1 MWSSF
6 LLFILVVLSRFC
18 MFKTTESQCL
28 PECRNIPQIGTNSHL
43 LNLNNKPLK
52 TVYYHI
58 ILAVPKNNCT
68 KIKQCYVNSTKIME
82 LYKFDENPVLAI
94 VDFYCHDPS
103 IIQMTTYQGN
113 RQLEGAAYV
122 QINNCSF
129 SKNSYDVLGT
139 MFRPLQL
146 LMRNAGIPTN
156 YTVLDDTNSNMEN
169 CTIFKDV
176 STLWFHNS
184 PNALYPL
191 TLDQII
197 DILSCS
203 SEFPNVKDLTLNNVL
218 LNLSVFDLPK
228 TFPNIVAL
236 EITSAGLQKPIQFP
250 WKESSLIL
258 PRNLSSSTLTLDHYA
273 NAHHITVESNN
284 FRTILD
290 LSRNTISNL
299 KNYSMNGDLQ
309 KIRLSGNGIEDV
321 SVNLF
326 KNVQGLEHIDLSM
339 NKLQNLPSLIFRGL
353 SLLKHIDINSNN
365 LSAIPE
371 DLFQDNDKLI
381 YLDFS
386 KNSIKKISQNVFLHL
401 QALEVVHLENNR
413 IITLENLKW
422 PVFTSNLQRVFF
434 DENPLSHLPE
444 FIFYLRNIRTASFK
458 NTQISF
464 KNFTEYVSNLKFIL
478 MAEQLTKGNVA
489 RGDFTNDQIAE
500 NPAAIIDIIE
510 SRIRVI
516 DLTGCKIDHLDLI
529 YFGTNR
535 KHFNVNQHIK
545 IKLILILKYFK
556 LVLADNP
563 LICDCNIV
571 QMNRFIHGQLED
583 GYIDDDA
590 HYFKDWRCN
599 GPKDMKGRQMI
610 NIPESETYCEKTISN
625 CPSNCTCYERAITS
639 ITIVDCRNRQFL
651 SLPNALPNGIL
662 DVLLQNN
669 NITTLSDP
677 TNTFLPRIRQLFLS
691 ENKIV
696 SISNDVIM
704 KMKNIRILYLDSNY
718 LVSLPT
724 AIGNLQLSSLN
735 FINNPLKCDCHTKW
749 MKHWMLQISEIIHEV
764 TDVTCNVDDEN
775 EKGKFFITVPDDEFL
790 CLEDFDSVKHV
801 IIPSVTCSVVLITIM
816 ILICLM
822 YLYRLEVKVLLFIY
836 FGIHPF
842 DKDDTLGKEIIDVL
856 VLHSEETTDWVMEN
870 VVKYLEF
877 HKNYFV
883 VCEMMRDFVAG
894 FTYLENIASV
904 VKHSKR
910 MLIVLSP
917 DFVEDDL
924 LKVAWNEAQEKII
937 ELRTNYAIVICH
949 DVTIKD
955 VMIKD
960 MQRYIKRGRYIDA
973 KQALFHEKLLYS
985 MPQYK
990 DTSNKNKSLP
1000 DIKHFIN
1007 ETYGEENQDNIV
1019 YKKHAFVSYSDSEMP
1034 YIMNELRPTLENNGY
1049 LLCLPDRDF
1058 LPGASK
1064 EENVLKAIDSSIH
1077 TLFILSGNHLQDEW
1091 SVFTFRIASE
1101 KSLRVRS
1108 NHLIVIIGEDTDL
1121 DAMDDEVRFY
1131 IKTHVTLH
1139 VNEKW
1144 FIKKLL
1150 NSLPDIE
1157 EHLPNIIQDLG
1168 NGFQHQIENGIQRYG
1183 HREIMEEEQDVD
1195 LNHQTIVAEINHIE
1209 LENLAIENGHHENG
1223 TIQFVDNGYVPGEDI
1238 QIELDNIGRDDDL

>member
-1 MWSSF
+1 
-6 LLFILVVLSRFC
+6 
-18 MFKTTESQCL
+18 
-28 PECRNIPQIGTNSHL
+28 
-43 LNLNNKPLK
+43 
-52 TVYYHI
+52 
-58 ILAVPKNNCT
+58 
-68 KIKQCYVNSTKIME
+68 
-82 LYKFDENPVLAI
+82 
-94 VDFYCHDPS
+94 
-103 IIQMTTYQGN
+103 
-113 RQLEGAAYV
+113 
-122 QINNCSF
+122 
-129 SKNSYDVLGT
+129 
-139 MFRPLQL
+139 
-146 LMRNAGIPTN
+146 
-156 YTVLDDTNSNMEN
+156 
-169 CTIFKDV
+169 
-176 STLWFHNS
+176 
-184 PNALYPL
+184 
-191 TLDQII
+191 
-197 DILSCS
+197 
-203 SEFPNVKDLTLNNVL
+203 
-218 LNLSVFDLPK
+218 
-228 TFPNIVAL
+228 
-236 EITSAGLQKPIQFP
+236 
-250 WKESSLIL
+250 
-258 PRNLSSSTLTLDHYA
+258 
-273 NAHHITVESNN
+273 
-284 FRTILD
+284 
-290 LSRNTISNL
+290 
-299 KNYSMNGDLQ
+299 
-309 KIRLSGNGIEDV
+309 
-321 SVNLF
+321 
-326 KNVQGLEHIDLSM
+326 
-339 NKLQNLPSLIFRGL
+339 
-353 SLLKHIDINSNN
+353 
-365 LSAIPE
+365 
-371 DLFQDNDKLI
+371 
-381 YLDFS
+381 
-386 KNSIKKISQNVFLHL
+386 
-401 QALEVVHLENNR
+401 
-413 IITLENLKW
+413 
-422 PVFTSNLQRVFF
+422 
-434 DENPLSHLPE
+434 
-444 FIFYLRNIRTASFK
+444 
-458 NTQISF
+458 
-464 KNFTEYVSNLKFIL
+464 
-478 MAEQLTKGNVA
+478 
-489 RGDFTNDQIAE
+489 
-500 NPAAIIDIIE
+500 
-510 SRIRVI
+510 
-516 DLTGCKIDHLDLI
+516 
-529 YFGTNR
+529 
-535 KHFNVNQHIK
+535 
-545 IKLILILKYFK
+545 
-556 LVLADNP
+556 
-563 LICDCNIV
+563 
-571 QMNRFIHGQLED
+571 
-583 GYIDDDA
+583 
-590 HYFKDWRCN
+590 
-599 GPKDMKGRQMI
+599 
-610 NIPESETYCEKTISN
+610 
-625 CPSNCTCYERAITS
+625 
-639 ITIVDCRNRQFL
+639 
-651 SLPNALPNGIL
+651 
-662 DVLLQNN
+662 
-669 NITTLSDP
+669 
-677 TNTFLPRIRQLFLS
+677 
-691 ENKIV
+691 
-696 SISNDVIM
+696 
-704 KMKNIRILYLDSNY
+704 
-718 LVSLPT
+718 
-724 AIGNLQLSSLN
+724 
-735 FINNPLKCDCHTKW
+735 
-749 MKHWMLQISEIIHEV
+749 
-764 TDVTCNVDDEN
+764 
-775 EKGKFFITVPDDEFL
+775 
-790 CLEDFDSVKHV
+790 
-801 IIPSVTCSVVLITIM
+801 
-816 ILICLM
+816 
-822 YLYRLEVKVLLFIY
+822 
-836 FGIHPF
+836 
-842 DKDDTLGKEIIDVL
+842 
-856 VLHSEETTDWVMEN
+856 MEN